1 MSFFDR
7 LRRKIV
13 EEAIED
19 AADAVQEKV
28 EDKKAEIA
36 TYLSIGLLLLPAI
49 DILASSLEVPI
60 KTDVKTINNFTFNIE
75 SVNIKLS

>member
-1 MSFFDR
+1 MSLFGR

-13 EEAIED
+13 EEAIDD
-19 AADAVQEKV
+19 AADVVQEKV